1 MTVQFDVLDEL
12 SGVQAAWL
20 TFRSPTIATA
30 SPPSIQRTAT
40 FHQYLTAPRIM
51 AGTVTGSVTF
61 PRFDRGGDWTVAQVC
76 VIDEV
81 KHMKCYTGDA
91 LKILGPTEITVISN
105 RLTLTPEVDENPVGT
120 QHTVT
125 ATLSNQ
131 NGPLS
136 GRTILFSVAG
146 ANSASGTGTTDGSG
160 QATFTYTGD
169 EHRCDTITACH
180 DGNTNGTC
188 EDRRAE
194 GDSDEDVGSV
204 SRAGDARAHPAQRD
218 TNNVGEEHC
227 VTASR
232 QGRRRHPDPERQGR
246 LLGQRRQHRRRHGD
260 HERER

>member
-20 TFRSPTIATA
+20 TFRSPTIPTA

-61 PRFDRGGDWTVAQVC
+61 PRFDRGGDWTVTQVC

-81 KHMKCYTGDA
+81 KHVKCYTGAA
-91 LKILGPTEITVISN
+91 LAILGPTEITVISN

-131 NGPLS
+131 DGPLS
-136 GRTILFSVAG
+136 GRTILFSVLEPTPRLKPARPAAVRRRSPTPG
-146 ANSASGTGTTDGSG
+146 RTSVATRSPPATTGTPM
-160 QATFTYTGD
+160 A
-169 EHRCDTITACH
+169 
-180 DGNTNGTC
+180 
-188 EDRRAE
+188 
-194 GDSDEDVGSV
+194 
-204 SRAGDARAHPAQRD
+204 PAKSQ
-218 TNNVGEEHC
+218 
-227 VTASR
+227 S
-232 QGRRRHPDPERQGR
+232 
-246 LLGQRRQHRRRHGD
+246 
-260 HERER
+260 